1 MNYPQPRA
9 AATAL
14 AQPERINPMPFKL
27 FQKRTDRRIIRALQ
41 DIARENFV
49 NPFDELARVKLL
61 AKQLLKTLQ
70 EEKNAKKS

>member
-1 MNYPQPRA
+1 MS
-9 AATAL
+9 
-14 AQPERINPMPFKL
+14 FKL

-61 AKQLLKTLQ
+61 AKELLKTLR
-70 EEKNAKKS
+70 EGENAKKS

>member
-1 MNYPQPRA
+1 M
-9 AATAL
+9 
-14 AQPERINPMPFKL
+14 AQQERINTMSFKL

-61 AKQLLKTLQ
+61 AKELLKTLR
-70 EEKNAKKS
+70 EGENAKKS